1 VRPDA
6 ADEEVQTLTKR
17 LTPSLAGYVV
27 LIGVGLFFP
36 IVAVLG
42 YLAIALFL
50 LVPFGLVRRHRARA

>member
-1 VRPDA
+1 MKA
-6 ADEEVQTLTKR
+6 LR
-17 LTPSLAGYVV
+17 LVAFLVAGYVV